1 MGIAAEQV
9 FEASDVVND
18 PHVKARE
25 MLLPVET
32 NGEHN
37 VLTAGNPVRID
48 GVGKRDLTPPP
59 SLGADTKSLLMSE
72 LELSETEY
80 QDLLKRGVVG

>member
-1 MGIAAEQV
+1 
-9 FEASDVVND
+9 
-18 PHVKARE
+18 

-32 NGEHN
+32 SGDYD
-37 VLTAGNPVRID
+37 VLTAGNPVRIE

-59 SLGADTKSLLMSE
+59 SLGADTKKLLMSE

-80 QDLLKRGVVG
+80 QDLLIRGIVG